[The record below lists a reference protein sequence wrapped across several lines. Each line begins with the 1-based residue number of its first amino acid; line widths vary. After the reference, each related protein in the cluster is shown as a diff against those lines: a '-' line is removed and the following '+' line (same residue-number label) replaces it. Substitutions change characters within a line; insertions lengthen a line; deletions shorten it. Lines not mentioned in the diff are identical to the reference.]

1 MRKLT
6 MQELR
11 RLAPSEF
18 IQKNKIPLSL
28 AADSIRSGHNVGS
41 LFRLADCFALES
53 ILLGGYTLFKRKSYY
68 SYEIEKTALGA
79 TKTVSWDKSI
89 DLAKSLGSIKSE
101 RDALIIGLEQTDLSV
116 SLQSYTPDWSRPII
130 LVLGNEVTGIQNTVL
145 EQLDVCIEIPQF
157 GTKHSLNVSVA
168 AGVAVWH
175 FVHAWL
181 QGQKA

>member
-53 ILLGGYTLFKRKSYY
+53 ILLGGYTAIPPHP
-68 SYEIEKTALGA
+68 EIEKTALGA

>member
-1 MRKLT
+1 
-6 MQELR
+6 
-11 RLAPSEF
+11 
-18 IQKNKIPLSL
+18 
-28 AADSIRSGHNVGS
+28 
-41 LFRLADCFALES
+41 
-53 ILLGGYTLFKRKSYY
+53 
-68 SYEIEKTALGA
+68 
-79 TKTVSWDKSI
+79 
-89 DLAKSLGSIKSE
+89 LGSIKSE

-130 LVLGNEVTGIQNTVL
+130 LVLGNEVAGIQNAVL